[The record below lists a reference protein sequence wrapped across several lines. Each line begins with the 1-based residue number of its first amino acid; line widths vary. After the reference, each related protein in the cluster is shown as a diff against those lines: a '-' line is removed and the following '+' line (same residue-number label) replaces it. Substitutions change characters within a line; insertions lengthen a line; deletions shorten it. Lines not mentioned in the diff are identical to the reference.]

1 MRSTPLGW
9 RRNSALPRLVFQRQ
23 NLLRQRR
30 LLDAQAL
37 CGTRDMAAFGHR
49 KKIPEMTQF
58 HIFEKYAV
66 DILEIFEI
74 FRKPT
79 KNREALAN
87 QALVRQPCGEPHP
100 LKKRLIGDKP

>member
-1 MRSTPLGW
+1 MAAKQRTAQLI
-9 RRNSALPRLVFQRQ
+9 LQRL

-58 HIFEKYAV
+58 HIFKKYAV

-74 FRKPT
+74 FRKPA
-79 KNREALAN
+79 KNRKAPAN
-87 QALVRQPCGEPHP
+87 LPLVRQPGEEPHT
-100 LKKRLIGDKP
+100 